1 MFEPVDDTS
10 FKKKKKKKV
19 VSATSNEHQ
28 KENQPETGPLVV
40 NEKRIVETN
49 KKKQEQTQ
57 KQSSLKLDISKKCSN
72 IQNDVLPLSATYE
85 DFVKRY
91 PPNNSEPCEVNVDVS
106 SPASV
111 LEYMNNFFAARKHP
125 NQNSAPQEAV
135 NSKASVITRRE
146 DGRESVIFKSD
157 KADTNKKK
165 SENEEKNEVCKT
177 VIQTQE
183 VSRKKGSFSDQIVIS
198 DKESEREMTPYY
210 THKIFDKL
218 KPKQTT

>member
-10 FKKKKKKKV
+10 FKKKKKKV
-19 VSATSNEHQ
+19 ASATSKEHQ

-49 KKKQEQTQ
+49 KKKQEQMH
-57 KQSSLKLDISKKCSN
+57 KQSSQKLDISKRCSN

-135 NSKASVITRRE
+135 NKTQV
-146 DGRESVIFKSD
+146 ESVQLG
-157 KADTNKKK
+157 
-165 SENEEKNEVCKT
+165 KT
-177 VIQTQE
+177 LDLNLFFQAN
-183 VSRKKGSFSDQIVIS
+183 
-198 DKESEREMTPYY
+198 
-210 THKIFDKL
+210 
-218 KPKQTT
+218 